1 MVPLGEAV
9 GFGIF
14 SGVSI
19 KGGFLRKDIVSWDI
33 TESMLDAK
41 DDDTG
46 VGEAER
52 KEVTN
57 IPSAPV
63 LQLLQ
68 TKKSN

>member
-33 TESMLDAK
+33 TESMLDAT

-46 VGEAER
+46 IGEA
-52 KEVTN
+52 KE
-57 IPSAPV
+57 
-63 LQLLQ
+63 
-68 TKKSN
+68 KK

>member
-1 MVPLGEAV
+1 MVNGAIGRSRWV
-9 GFGIF
+9 GIF

-46 VGEAER
+46 IGEA
-52 KEVTN
+52 KE
-57 IPSAPV
+57 
-63 LQLLQ
+63 
-68 TKKSN
+68 KK

>member
-46 VGEAER
+46 IGEA
-52 KEVTN
+52 KEN